1 MNNQREPS
9 NASDI
14 SQINNNINNIY
25 YTLNIISNS
34 LLMSQSQTMMNELRR
49 NDRNR
54 LLRESLFRP
63 TQSPNNTTSIPPL
76 FSMPSM
82 YPDLPYPLTRT
93 TNSSAGARAAPT
105 PGTGVRPTQTQTPT
119 PGTGVRPTQTQT
131 PTPGAGV
138 GTATPGVGATP
149 TRDSLSNLFRN
160 IFRNEIPTS
169 IGNMEISVLGL
180 NTNDSTSDDSE
191 HIVVSHH
198 NIFSNTKI
206 KTKVYENDSD
216 DENETNV
223 DTLERCTICLCDIEN
238 NSIIREINKCKHIFH
253 VECADRWFQDNI
265 KCPHCRQD
273 IRGEIV
279 D

>member
-1 MNNQREPS
+1 MNNHPQPS
-9 NASDI
+9 NESDI
-14 SQINNNINNIY
+14 SRINNNINNIY

-49 NDRNR
+49 NDRTR
-54 LLRESLFRP
+54 LMRESLFRP
-63 TQSPNNTTSIPPL
+63 TQTPNNTTSTPSPL
-76 FSMPSM
+76 STPSQFSMPSM
-82 YPDLPYPLTRT
+82 YPEAQNP
-93 TNSSAGARAAPT
+93 GVAP
-105 PGTGVRPTQTQTPT
+105 GVRE
-119 PGTGVRPTQTQT
+119 
-131 PTPGAGV
+131 
-138 GTATPGVGATP
+138 TP

-180 NTNDSTSDDSE
+180 NTNESSSDSE

-198 NIFSNTKI
+198 NIFNNTKI
-206 KTKVYENDSD
+206 KTKVYENNSD
-216 DENETNV
+216 DETETNV

-273 IRGEIV
+273 IRVEIV

>member
-9 NASDI
+9 NESDI
-14 SQINNNINNIY
+14 SRINNNINNIY

-34 LLMSQSQTMMNELRR
+34 LLMSQSQNMMNELRR
-49 NDRNR
+49 NDRTR
-54 LLRESLFRP
+54 LMRESLFRP
-63 TQSPNNTTSIPPL
+63 TQPPNNTTSTPSH
-76 FSMPSM
+76 FSMPPM
-82 YPDLPYPLTRT
+82 YPE
-93 TNSSAGARAAPT
+93 AP
-105 PGTGVRPTQTQTPT
+105 TPT
-119 PGTGVRPTQTQT
+119 PGVGTRPT
-131 PTPGAGV
+131 PA
-138 GTATPGVGATP
+138 
-149 TRDSLSNLFRN
+149 RDSLSNIFRN

-180 NTNDSTSDDSE
+180 NTNDSTSADSE

-198 NIFSNTKI
+198 NIFNNTKI

-216 DENETNV
+216 ANETNV

-273 IRGEIV
+273 IRVEIV
-279 D
+279 N

>member
-1 MNNQREPS
+1 MNNQRES
-9 NASDI
+9 NNQNNI

-34 LLMSQSQTMMNELRR
+34 LLMMQNQNIINDFRR
-49 NDRNR
+49 NDRTR
-54 LLRESLFRP
+54 LMRESLFRP
-63 TQSPNNTTSIPPL
+63 FNLPTQIPNNTTSMPSQ

-82 YPDLPYPLTRT
+82 YPDLTSPLTRATNSGAGTRAT
-93 TNSSAGARAAPT
+93 TNPGAGA
-105 PGTGVRPTQTQTPT
+105 TPT
-119 PGTGVRPTQTQT
+119 PTPT
-131 PTPGAGV
+131 PTPGAGAR
-138 GTATPGVGATP
+138 ATTNPVSRTTLDSN

-180 NTNDSTSDDSE
+180 NSNESNSDSE

-206 KTKVYENDSD
+206 KTKIYENDSD
-216 DENETNV
+216 SDNETNV

-273 IRGEIV
+273 IRDEIV